1 MYYSHLRRCRPE
13 GGIAS
18 TTALARRA
26 TRDADLQASSGARGA
41 LTRTRT
47 DLLPE
52 PWKGRQSLPSFL
64 DRMRARYRGFCED
77 AHRAAP
83 RAARNTRYNSPPAAN
98 DRADLYSKD
107 VDAATHTLPTPEVT
121 PPVAK
126 PRFRVVDGMLINTQ
140 TGEITDDPHQRPS
153 S

>member
-26 TRDADLQASSGARGA
+26 TRDADLQASSGARGP

-77 AHRAAP
+77 AHRPAP
-83 RAARNTRYNSPPAAN
+83 GAYRST
-98 DRADLYSKD
+98 
-107 VDAATHTLPTPEVT
+107 AATTDRQARYATDVAATTTTAPES
-121 PPVAK
+121 
-126 PRFRVVDGMLINTQ
+126 G
-140 TGEITDDPHQRPS
+140 
-153 S
+153 